1 MTVCGEKVT
10 GVCVAAKCSHFKCC
24 CPVVWDKYGKIEPQT
39 NEEWRKTCSAEEFA
53 DFLAGVAHAGA
64 YEVRNCNTNGMLQT
78 QNTDFWLTWLKE
90 KHDGNT

>member
-1 MTVCGEKVT
+1 MKLRVCFKDHYPCRAETCGEYDVCKVRL
-10 GVCVAAKCSHFKCC
+10 AKEK
-24 CPVVWDKYGKIEPQT
+24 QT

-78 QNTDFWLTWLKE
+78 QNTDFWLAWLKE
-90 KHDGNT
+90 KHREEKIK

>member
-1 MTVCGEKVT
+1 MKCPKCEGTGEMQICEM
-10 GVCVAAKCSHFKCC
+10 GFI
-24 CPVVWDKYGKIEPQT
+24 GKDECDECHGKGYLT
-39 NEEWRKTCSAEEFA
+39 NDEWRKTCSAEEYA

-90 KHDGNT
+90 KHDA